1 MERRVF
7 YVGGFDPR
15 GVRFYHQLM
24 KEQLARV
31 SALTGDTVAQSSRRR
46 VSPTRVD
53 WTITNDTRDVTTH
66 YSFLRWED
74 VVQRAWIRQPLT
86 LFRRAAQAYR
96 AHWRCL
102 DMTRIAALDRGTLV
116 TLFYPPIFTLLLPL
130 LIALPLFG
138 LGALLMP
145 WWLALIVALMVGI
158 VAARPLLASLHAPW
172 LLRFFVFNS
181 ELCRTDGHAA
191 IDERVDLFAAD
202 IAGALASGDEEVL
215 LVTHSNGSILAVPL
229 MLRLAERLGG
239 TLPDR
244 FALVTLGHCIPLVAC
259 RSDAGWFREALR
271 ALGRLSFRWIDIG
284 SPPDGAAFY
293 GVDPLLLVA
302 DHAAT
307 TVTLLSPRFHLFY
320 DPDTYHQGWLNKYE
334 IHFDYLRT
342 GDRASP
348 LDLPSFLAA
357 DRTVDEAVA
366 AFRAI

>member
-1 MERRVF
+1 
-7 YVGGFDPR
+7 
-15 GVRFYHQLM
+15 
-24 KEQLARV
+24 
-31 SALTGDTVAQSSRRR
+31 
-46 VSPTRVD
+46 
-53 WTITNDTRDVTTH
+53 
-66 YSFLRWED
+66 
-74 VVQRAWIRQPLT
+74 
-86 LFRRAAQAYR
+86 
-96 AHWRCL
+96 
-102 DMTRIAALDRGTLV
+102 MTRIAALDRGTLV
-116 TLFYPPIFTLLLPL
+116 TLFYPPAFTLLLPL
-130 LIALPLFG
+130 LIALPLLG

-181 ELCRTDGHAA
+181 ELCRADGHAA

-302 DHAAT
+302 DQAAT